1 MNFLPLSLETEEM
14 SVDSLPQIND
24 ESLIENKFTE
34 KFTQPMTG
42 PVRFQ
47 RHDISLQQDLTTNQT
62 LQMPTM
68 PIEPMSVE
76 PMSVDPMSVEPKR
89 NTKTSIPIF
98 NENEQQLTGKILSD
112 VPSIANLSID
122 ELDEKENILP
132 EIVAQKR
139 DSSVLTP
146 RCPRSSKIIKETK
159 SNVSLFLV

>member
-34 KFTQPMTG
+34 RFTQPMTG

-47 RHDISLQQDLTTNQT
+47 QHDISLQQDLTTNQT

-76 PMSVDPMSVEPKR
+76 PQRSK
-89 NTKTSIPIF
+89 KASIPIF

-159 SNVSLFLV
+159 SNVSLFLVKLL

>member
-34 KFTQPMTG
+34 RFTQPMTG

-47 RHDISLQQDLTTNQT
+47 QHDISLQQDLTTNQT

-68 PIEPMSVE
+68 PIEPMSVG
-76 PMSVDPMSVEPKR
+76 PQGSKKASV
-89 NTKTSIPIF
+89 PIF

-112 VPSIANLSID
+112 VPSIADLSI
-122 ELDEKENILP
+122 DEKENILP

-146 RCPRSSKIIKETK
+146 RCPRPSKITKETK
-159 SNVSLFLV
+159 SNVSLFFIKLLY

>member
-34 KFTQPMTG
+34 RFTQPMTG

-47 RHDISLQQDLTTNQT
+47 QHDISLQQDLTTNQT

-76 PMSVDPMSVEPKR
+76 PQRSK
-89 NTKTSIPIF
+89 KASIPIF

-112 VPSIANLSID
+112 VPSIADLSI
-122 ELDEKENILP
+122 DEKENILP

-159 SNVSLFLV
+159 SNVSLFFIKLLY

>member
-34 KFTQPMTG
+34 RFTQPMTG

-47 RHDISLQQDLTTNQT
+47 QHDISLQQDLTTNQT

-76 PMSVDPMSVEPKR
+76 PQGSKKASV
-89 NTKTSIPIF
+89 PIF

-112 VPSIANLSID
+112 VPSIADLSI
-122 ELDEKENILP
+122 DEKENILP

-159 SNVSLFLV
+159 SNVSLFLVKLL

>member
-14 SVDSLPQIND
+14 SVDSLPQ
-24 ESLIENKFTE
+24 
-34 KFTQPMTG
+34 
-42 PVRFQ
+42 
-47 RHDISLQQDLTTNQT
+47 
-62 LQMPTM
+62 
-68 PIEPMSVE
+68 
-76 PMSVDPMSVEPKR
+76 
-89 NTKTSIPIF
+89 
-98 NENEQQLTGKILSD
+98 ILSD

>member
-34 KFTQPMTG
+34 RFTQPMTG

-47 RHDISLQQDLTTNQT
+47 QHDISLQQDLTTNQT

-68 PIEPMSVE
+68 PIEPMSVG
-76 PMSVDPMSVEPKR
+76 PQGSKKASV
-89 NTKTSIPIF
+89 PIF

-112 VPSIANLSID
+112 VPSIADLSI
-122 ELDEKENILP
+122 DEKENILP

-146 RCPRSSKIIKETK
+146 RCPRPSKITKETK
-159 SNVSLFLV
+159 SNVSLF

>member
-34 KFTQPMTG
+34 RFTQPMTG

-47 RHDISLQQDLTTNQT
+47 QHDISLQQDLTTNQT

-76 PMSVDPMSVEPKR
+76 PQR
-89 NTKTSIPIF
+89 NKKASIPIF

-112 VPSIANLSID
+112 VPSIADLSI
-122 ELDEKENILP
+122 DEKENILP

-146 RCPRSSKIIKETK
+146 RCPRSSKITKETK
-159 SNVSLFLV
+159 SNVSLFFIKLL